1 MKEQAQSHGERRKN
15 QRSHMTDDQF
25 RDFTMDSLE
34 EGRKQFAEIKSDVTA
49 MSGHVKT
56 LTGHMET
63 MAAALAENTDLTR
76 KTAVLAETTAVLAKT
91 TAADTA
97 DLVSLSKITKGTTRA
112 VKDGVIGTSK
122 TIKVL
127 WPIFI
132 VIGIVAA
139 WWHGEPI
146 HIKDI
151 IEAIK

>member
-1 MKEQAQSHGERRKN
+1 MSAPASQEIERRKN
-15 QRSHMTDDQF
+15 TRSGMSDDQF
-25 RDFTMDSLE
+25 RKFTMESLDE
-34 EGRKQFAEIKSDVTA
+34 GKKQFQAIEGRLGEMA
-49 MSGHVKT
+49 
-56 LTGHMET
+56 GHMET
-63 MAAALAENTDLTR
+63 MATALTENTDLTR
-76 KTAVLAETTAVLAKT
+76 KTAALAKT

-112 VKDGVIGTSK
+112 VRDGVIGTSK

-127 WPIFI
+127 WPIFV

-151 IEAIK
+151 IEAMK